1 MQNLSA
7 IHLPSTR
14 PASTR
19 YTGIAFAALVNGVA
33 IWAILNGLNFHPNPP
48 PPPTTTI
55 QVLKPDVQ
63 PTPPMKL
70 PQVTLTKP
78 TTPTQTVVVPKPDI
92 QVQTQPDQS
101 TIATTTQP
109 QVITPQV
116 PDSAASGMTETHTTP
131 PYPAD
136 ARNLSQQGTVTLA
149 LTIDATG
156 AVTNAQVKAS
166 SGYPD
171 LDQTAVNWVIAHWR
185 YKPAIQ
191 SGVPVAS
198 TSLAAVKFDLRQAR

>member
-1 MQNLSA
+1 M
-7 IHLPSTR
+7 
-14 PASTR
+14 
-19 YTGIAFAALVNGVA
+19 
-33 IWAILNGLNFHPNPP
+33 
-48 PPPTTTI
+48 
-55 QVLKPDVQ
+55 
-63 PTPPMKL
+63 
-70 PQVTLTKP
+70 P
-78 TTPTQTVVVPKPDI
+78 TTPVVPQPI
-92 QVQTQPDQS
+92 IPMQQPDQ
-101 TIATTTQP
+101 TPINVTTQQQQP
-109 QVITPQV
+109 TTPQV

>member
-7 IHLPSTR
+7 MHLPSTR

-19 YTGIAFAALVNGVA
+19 YTGIAFAALINGVA

-48 PPPTTTI
+48 PPPDTTI
-55 QVLKPDVQ
+55 HILKPDAL
-63 PTPPMKL
+63 PTPTTKP
-70 PQVTLTKP
+70 PQPVFLRPTMP
-78 TTPTQTVVVPKPDI
+78 TTPVVPQPI
-92 QVQTQPDQS
+92 IPMQQPDQ
-101 TIATTTQP
+101 TPINVTTQQQQP
-109 QVITPQV
+109 TTPQV